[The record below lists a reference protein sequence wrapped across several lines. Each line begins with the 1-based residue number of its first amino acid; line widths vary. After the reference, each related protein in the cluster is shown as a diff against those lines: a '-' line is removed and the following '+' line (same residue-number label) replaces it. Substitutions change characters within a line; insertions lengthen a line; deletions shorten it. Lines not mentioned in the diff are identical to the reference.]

1 MSIRPLS
8 RIRSRQ
14 IGEADIGAVID
25 LLLKGFGKR
34 RTQEFWRTVLDRLTR
49 HATPAGLPKYGYV
62 LESDGALVGVVLLIS
77 TTIGSADAASTRCNV
92 SSWYVEPEFRG
103 YAPLLAAQATKHQN
117 VTYLNISPM
126 PHTRPIVEA
135 LGYEL
140 YSRGVFIAAPLLQA
154 PFGGGETRIIG
165 ADAPPGALHETFE
178 QKLLVD
184 HAAYGCI
191 SFWCTNAE
199 RAYPFVFRPR
209 LVGGLIPYAQ
219 LVYCR
224 AIDDLVR
231 FAGPIG
237 RALAQRGWP
246 LLMIDANGPIRGLPG
261 KYLHNVKPKY
271 FKGPDRPRL
280 GDLAYTETALFGV

>member
-1 MSIRPLS
+1 MSIRLPS

-14 IGEADIGAVID
+14 LGEADIGAVVD

-34 RTQEFWRTVLDRLTR
+34 RTREFGGTVLDRLTR
-49 HATPAGLPKYGYV
+49 HETPAGLPKYGYV

-77 TTIGSADAASTRCNV
+77 TTIGSADASSTRCNV

-103 YAPLLAAQATKHQN
+103 YAPLLAAQATKHAN

-126 PHTRPIVEA
+126 PQTRPIVET

-140 YSRGVFIAAPLLQA
+140 YSRGIFIAAPLLQA
-154 PFGGGETRIIG
+154 PFRADGVRIIG
-165 ADAPPGALHETFE
+165 ADAPGEALGGTFE

-184 HAAYGCI
+184 HAAHGCI
-191 SFWCTNAE
+191 SFWCTNGE

-209 LVGGLIPYAQ
+209 LVGGLVPYAQ
-219 LVYCR
+219 LVYCG
-224 AIDDLVR
+224 AVDDLVR

-237 RALAQRGWP
+237 WALARHGRP
-246 LLMIDANGPIRGLPG
+246 LVMIDANGPIQGLIG
-261 KYLHNVKPKY
+261 KYLHDVKPKY

>member
-1 MSIRPLS
+1 MSTRPPS
-8 RIRSRQ
+8 PIRSRQ
-14 IGEADIGAVID
+14 IGEADIGGVVE

-34 RTQEFWRTVLDRLTR
+34 RTRDFWLAVLDRLT
-49 HATPAGLPKYGYV
+49 HNAPPPGLPRYGYV
-62 LESDGALVGVVLLIS
+62 LENDGALVGVVLLIS
-77 TTIGSADAASTRCNV
+77 TVIESAGGSTTRCNV

-140 YSRGVFIAAPLLQA
+140 YSQGVFIAAPLLQA
-154 PFGGGETRIIG
+154 PFGGGEARIIG
-165 ADAPPGALHETFE
+165 AAAPPEALHEAFE
-178 QKLLVD
+178 QKLLAD
-184 HAAYGCI
+184 HAACGCI
-191 SFWCTNAE
+191 SLWCISAG

-209 LVGGLIPYAQ
+209 LVNGLIPYAQ

-224 AIDDLVR
+224 AVDDLVR

-237 RALAQRGWP
+237 RTLAQRGWP
-246 LLMIDANGPIRGLPG
+246 LVMIDANGPIRGLPG

>member
-1 MSIRPLS
+1 MSIRPPS

-14 IGEADIGAVID
+14 IGEADIGAVAD
-25 LLLKGFGKR
+25 LLLKGFGRR
-34 RTQEFWRTVLDRLTR
+34 RTREFWLAVLDRLTQYP
-49 HATPAGLPKYGYV
+49 TPAGLPKYGYG

-77 TTIGSADAASTRCNV
+77 TEIGSANASSTRCNV

-103 YAPLLAAQATKHQN
+103 YAPLLAAQASRHQN

-140 YSRGVFIAAPLLQA
+140 YSRGIVIAAPLLQT
-154 PFGGGETRIIG
+154 PFHTNGVRIVD
-165 ADAPPGALHETFE
+165 ADAPPDALHETFE
-178 QKLLVD
+178 QKLLAD
-184 HAAYGCI
+184 HAAHGCI
-191 SFWCTNAE
+191 SFWCVNAE

-209 LVGGLIPYAQ
+209 LLKGLIPYAQ

-224 AIDDLVR
+224 AVDDLVR

-237 RALAQRGWP
+237 WELARHGRP
-246 LLMIDANGPIRGLPG
+246 LVMIDANGPIRGLLG
-261 KYLHNVKPKY
+261 KYLHDVKPKY
-271 FKGPDRPRL
+271 CKGPDRPRL

>member
-1 MSIRPLS
+1 MSTRPPS

-14 IGEADIGAVID
+14 IGEADIGAVVE

-34 RTQEFWRTVLDRLTR
+34 RNRAFWLTVLDRLT
-49 HATPAGLPKYGYV
+49 HNATPRGLPKYGYV
-62 LESDGALVGVVLLIS
+62 LESDGTLVGVVLLIS
-77 TTIGSADAASTRCNV
+77 TVIENAGASTTRCNV

-103 YAPLLAAQATKHQN
+103 YAPLLAAQATKHPN

-140 YSRGVFIAAPLLQA
+140 YSCGVFIAAPLLQA
-154 PFGGGETRIIG
+154 PFGGGETRIIDAG
-165 ADAPPGALHETFE
+165 APPAGLHETFE

-184 HAAYGCI
+184 HAACGCI
-191 SFWCTNAE
+191 SFWCVRAE

-209 LVGGLIPYAQ
+209 LVNGLIPYAQ

-224 AIDDLVR
+224 AVDDLVR

-237 RALAQRGWP
+237 GALAQRGWP
-246 LLMIDANGPIRGLPG
+246 LIMIDANGPIRGLPG
-261 KYLHNVKPKY
+261 KYLRDVKPKY

>member
-1 MSIRPLS
+1 MSSRPLP

-14 IGEADIGAVID
+14 IGEADIGMLGD
-25 LLLKGFGKR
+25 LLLKGFGRR
-34 RTQEFWRTVLDRLTR
+34 RTQEFWLAVLDRLTR
-49 HATPAGLPKYGYV
+49 NAPPPGLPKYGYV
-62 LESDGALVGVVLLIS
+62 LENDGALVGVVLLLS
-77 TTIGSADAASTRCNV
+77 TVIGNADAPTTRCNV

-103 YAPLLAAQATKHQN
+103 YAPLLAAQATKHPN

-140 YSRGVFIAAPLLQA
+140 YAGGVFIAAPLLQA
-154 PFGGGETRIIG
+154 PFRVGGVRIVG
-165 ADAPPGALHETFE
+165 ADAPPAAVNETFE
-178 QKLLVD
+178 QKLLMD
-184 HAAYGCI
+184 HAACGCI
-191 SFWCTNAE
+191 SFWCVSAE

-209 LVGGLIPYAQ
+209 LVNGLIPYAQ

-224 AIDDLVR
+224 AVDDLVR
-231 FAGPIG
+231 FAHPIG
-237 RALAQRGWP
+237 RALARRGRP
-246 LLMIDANGPIRGLPG
+246 LVMIDANGPIENLPG
-261 KYLHNVKPKY
+261 KYLRDVKPKY

>member
-1 MSIRPLS
+1 MSIRPPS

-14 IGEADIGAVID
+14 LGEADIGAVVD

-34 RTQEFWRTVLDRLTR
+34 RTREFWVAALARLTR
-49 HATPAGLPKYGYV
+49 HATPPDLPKYGYV

-77 TTIGSADAASTRCNV
+77 TTMESAGASTTRCNV
-92 SSWYVEPEFRG
+92 SSWYVEPGFRG

-126 PHTRPIVEA
+126 PQTRPIVET

-140 YSRGVFIAAPLLQA
+140 YSRGIFIAAPLLQA
-154 PFGGGETRIIG
+154 PFGGSEARIIG
-165 ADAPPGALHETFE
+165 ADAAPDALGETFE

-191 SFWCTNAE
+191 SLWCTSAE

-209 LVGGLIPYAQ
+209 LVGGLVPYAQ

-224 AIDDLVR
+224 AVDDLVR
-231 FAGPIG
+231 FAGLIG
-237 RALAQRGWP
+237 WALARRGRP
-246 LLMIDANGPIRGLPG
+246 LIMIDANGPIPGLIG
-261 KYLHNVKPKY
+261 KYLHDVKPKY